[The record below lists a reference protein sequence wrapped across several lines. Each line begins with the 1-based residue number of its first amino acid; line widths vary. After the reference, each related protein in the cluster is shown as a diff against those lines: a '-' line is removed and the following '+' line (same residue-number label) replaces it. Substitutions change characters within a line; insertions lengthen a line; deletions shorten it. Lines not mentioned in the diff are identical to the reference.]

1 MDNTIFMYIFPIML
15 EESHISGYYYIVYIK
30 FILQSAT
37 IPQDKWNLIVNL
49 SFQKQHLSTIQV
61 ANELPS
67 YQYQVVKPSGSD
79 LVTNILSFSMAECL
93 DSSSESSS
101 QQWIPDKIKAFG
113 ITPCFVL
120 NMLLCSCV
128 ISRLIKS
135 AFRYQRHSF
144 GLPIF
149 QNCEPNKSIF
159 DKFQGLRCSAIETP
173 NEFPSN
179 PRREVSHRTGEG
191 R

>member
-37 IPQDKWNLIVNL
+37 IPQDKWNIIVNL

-79 LVTNILSFSMAECL
+79 LVTNIPSFSMAECL

-101 QQWIPDKIKAFG
+101 QQWIPDKIKA
-113 ITPCFVL
+113 
-120 NMLLCSCV
+120 
-128 ISRLIKS
+128 
-135 AFRYQRHSF
+135 
-144 GLPIF
+144 
-149 QNCEPNKSIF
+149 
-159 DKFQGLRCSAIETP
+159 
-173 NEFPSN
+173 
-179 PRREVSHRTGEG
+179 
-191 R
+191 